1 MESKATRKHKKQKQ
15 GFQRIGPV
23 LFSFFVLLVLPCGYP
38 QTPLMPSTCHS
49 QPEAAILRQQ
59 MRSRFSRLPTS
70 RITYVVYALIVLTSV
85 SLVTSFNAE
94 PRTWAAGEVP
104 VAFWSWRI
112 QSPSQADIL
121 DTIEKTNA
129 NSLFMRAGQID
140 YRDGKLV
147 RIRPLAGSFPRGI
160 ELHLVYNATRSFL
173 DQLETVDPKTFATTV
188 VKAYNEDLE
197 RAKNDN
203 ANVRGLQLDI
213 DVPTRLLPQY
223 EKTLLSLR
231 ARVVAGTQLSI
242 TGLPTWMES
251 PKLDPVLQQVD
262 FWIPQFYGSE
272 IPERSDQLIP
282 ISSPQNLTSFVKRA
296 RQMNRPFYAGLSAY
310 SVAILYGPSGA
321 LVSLRGDMD
330 PGEIASDPNLELIER
345 RQFEKTTGEWR
356 YVFRARADG
365 VTDDLAMH
373 AGDRLVVDLPS
384 TESLRTAARIVREQA
399 GEKLLGICVFRL
411 PARDDPATLTADQVH
426 AALSDREASAVVDVR
441 IRLEQTNYVL
451 ELKNAGTASAILGTP
466 QIDLTV
472 SPGSFEACFETNV
485 AFETLCA
492 DAKSSPQPCSQRRA
506 NLIRLT
512 PKTLSAGQALK
523 ATLILNRSLPPAV
536 PVSITMSTD
545 TGNKYSMNREVLVEG
560 GASQ

>member
-1 MESKATRKHKKQKQ
+1 
-15 GFQRIGPV
+15 
-23 LFSFFVLLVLPCGYP
+23 
-38 QTPLMPSTCHS
+38 
-49 QPEAAILRQQ
+49 
-59 MRSRFSRLPTS
+59 MRSRFSTLSTS
-70 RITYVVYALIVLTSV
+70 RIAYLVYALAVVTSV

-112 QSPSQADIL
+112 QSPSQADVL

-129 NSLFMRAGQID
+129 NRLFLRAGQID

-147 RIRPLAGSFPRGI
+147 RIRPLAGSLPRGI
-160 ELHLVYNATRSFL
+160 ELHLVYNATHSL
-173 DQLETVDPKTFATTV
+173 LEQLEIVDPKTLATTV
-188 VKAYNEDLE
+188 VNAYKEDLE

-213 DVPTRLLPQY
+213 DVPTRLLPHY

-231 ARVVAGTQLSI
+231 ARVLAGTELSI

-251 PKLDPVLQQVD
+251 PKLDRVLQQVD

-282 ISSPQNLTSFVKRA
+282 ISSPQNLTHSIKRA
-296 RQMNRPFYAGLSAY
+296 RQLGRPFYAGLSAY

-330 PGEIASDPNLELIER
+330 TPGIAADPNLELIER
-345 RQFEKTTGEWR
+345 RQFEKATGEWR

-373 AGDRLVVDLPS
+373 AGDLLVVDLPS

-399 GEKLLGICVFRL
+399 GQKLLGICVFRL
-411 PARDDPATLTADQVH
+411 PARDDQATLTADQVN
-426 AALSDREASAVVDVR
+426 AALADREADAAVDVR
-441 IRLEQTNYVL
+441 IRREQTNYSF
-451 ELKNAGTASAILGTP
+451 ELKNVGTASAILGTP
-466 QIDLTV
+466 QIDLIV
-472 SPGSFEACFETNV
+472 NPGSFEAVKTNM

-492 DAKSSPQPCSQRRA
+492 GAKSPPQPCSQRRA
-506 NLIRLT
+506 NLLRLT
-512 PKTLSAGQALK
+512 PETLNAGQVLK
-523 ATLILNRSLPPAV
+523 ATLVLNHQLPPTV

-545 TGNKYSMNREVLVEG
+545 AGDKYSTNREVSVEG
-560 GASQ
+560 GVSQ